1 MGGAGTDTLKVVDT
15 TAASAAG
22 VPAAASVTGVENM
35 SVTSSGKVGTSTASA
50 GTSTAEQITLNFTD
64 STSGATATYSLAGT
78 TLTVTDAGASDTTG
92 VKAAAAAKAGLTALY
107 QAAGYTVITS
117 GTADTATKILIE
129 ETVVTGSS
137 ANVTLTIS
145 GKVGV
150 DIPNPTVTTASAATE
165 LPVITTTPATVG
177 SAAIDAVQY
186 DVSGFTGLENF
197 TATSVGGANIKA
209 AGTTAITLTNTG
221 NGDITIAGG
230 SKVTVAES
238 AASGTGTKTI
248 TGAALTEVSLTGGS
262 SGTVTVDNTGG
273 VAGTT
278 TETGTTLTTINLTKV
293 DSDSTFKGKAITTL
307 NISGATA
314 STNTVTITN
323 GTANHTLNI
332 NATDVGYTTA
342 AASAVQTVADA
353 TATVVNL
360 KAAGGKNQV
369 TLSGSAMTT
378 VNVTGTASELA
389 LATLPSAV
397 DKVDGTGFSGKL
409 SMTVAS
415 NLAAGDYV
423 KTGANNDTVA
433 LGSSTVTSTA
443 VIDLGAGNDKVT
455 GTGAVASTASIVG
468 GDGTDT
474 IGVGLISNTSKA
486 AITGFE
492 KLDVTGLGNTTF
504 DFDLAKFA
512 NSISTVV
519 VAGNV
524 HASGSTID
532 NLPIGT
538 GLEYTASAT
547 GSLIITET
555 GRGLNATSTSIDE
568 LNVAFTAT
576 ANTDGSAKTV
586 TAASL
591 TAQDINTLNINSD
604 GGAKVDNVLT
614 AFVSD
619 EIKTIN
625 VTGDN
630 KFTLSNVYSS
640 GTTVTSTLQ
649 TVDASASSGG
659 LVLNTAI
666 STYANLA
673 VKLGSG
679 DDVITVS
686 FKSDS
691 TTATSSASGADSI
704 SGITKA
710 TAAAVNLGEGYDK
723 IVVDDTATSSA
734 TIAVDADAA
743 GSTTAVKIKDGVV
756 DFSVLTSGPTS
767 FAAAVALVNTALGTT
782 GDTVVFEYGGNSY
795 LYTQNDTTGSTD
807 DLIVKLTGLTGVTKL
822 VEGSADT
829 FYFM

>member
-1 MGGAGTDTLKVVDT
+1 
-15 TAASAAG
+15 
-22 VPAAASVTGVENM
+22 
-35 SVTSSGKVGTSTASA
+35 
-50 GTSTAEQITLNFTD
+50 
-64 STSGATATYSLAGT
+64 
-78 TLTVTDAGASDTTG
+78 
-92 VKAAAAAKAGLTALY
+92 
-107 QAAGYTVITS
+107 
-117 GTADTATKILIE
+117 
-129 ETVVTGSS
+129 
-137 ANVTLTIS
+137 
-145 GKVGV
+145 
-150 DIPNPTVTTASAATE
+150 
-165 LPVITTTPATVG
+165 
-177 SAAIDAVQY
+177 
-186 DVSGFTGLENF
+186 
-197 TATSVGGANIKA
+197 
-209 AGTTAITLTNTG
+209 
-221 NGDITIAGG
+221 
-230 SKVTVAES
+230 
-238 AASGTGTKTI
+238 
-248 TGAALTEVSLTGGS
+248 
-262 SGTVTVDNTGG
+262 
-273 VAGTT
+273 
-278 TETGTTLTTINLTKV
+278 
-293 DSDSTFKGKAITTL
+293 
-307 NISGATA
+307 
-314 STNTVTITN
+314 
-323 GTANHTLNI
+323 
-332 NATDVGYTTA
+332 
-342 AASAVQTVADA
+342 
-353 TATVVNL
+353 
-360 KAAGGKNQV
+360 
-369 TLSGSAMTT
+369 LSGSAMTN
-378 VNVTGTASELA
+378 VNVTGGATELA

-397 DKVDGTGFSGKL
+397 DKVDGTAFTGKL

-455 GTGAVASTASIVG
+455 GTGAVASTAVING

-486 AITGFE
+486 VITGFE

-512 NSISTVV
+512 NSINTVV

-532 NLPIGT
+532 NLPVGVGI
-538 GLEYTASAT
+538 EYSASAT

-568 LNVAFTAT
+568 LGISFVAT

-591 TAQDINTLNINSD
+591 TAQDINTLNVNSD

-649 TVDASASSGG
+649 TVDASTSSGG
-659 LVLNTAI
+659 LVLNTAV
-666 STYANLA
+666 SSYANLA

-679 DDVITVS
+679 DDVITVT

-691 TTATSSASGADSI
+691 TTATSSANGADSI
-704 SGITKA
+704 TGITKA
-710 TAAAVNLGEGYDK
+710 TASAVNLGEGYDK
-723 IVVDDTATSSA
+723 IVVDDLASTSA
-734 TIAVDADAA
+734 TIAVDADAS

-756 DFSVLTSGPTS
+756 DFSVLTAGPTS